1 MAGFV
6 PQSTQFKVPHERNM
20 KGKQSSTQYELN
32 VSVSLPVQIDKDDTF
47 RVVY

>member
-1 MAGFV
+1 MFEDG
-6 PQSTQFKVPHERNM
+6 QSCSFKVHYERNM
-20 KGKQSSTQYELN
+20 KGKQSSTEYELN